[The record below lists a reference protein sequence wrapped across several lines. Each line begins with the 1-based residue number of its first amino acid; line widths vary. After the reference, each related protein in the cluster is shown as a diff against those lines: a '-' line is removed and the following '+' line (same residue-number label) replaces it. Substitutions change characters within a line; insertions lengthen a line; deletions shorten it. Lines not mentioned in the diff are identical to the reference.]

1 MDIYIYT
8 FLFWQEIL
16 VYPVY
21 ESLLI
26 PVLTIE
32 EILAN
37 QPQRHLISPFCSVR
51 AKTTVIGRRSSK
63 DYYLLFL
70 LSSAVNEWITNF
82 EKKVKPLWESTQ
94 QIPDTEAT
102 QLGKKDPD
110 VYPWLSVVLKIWS
123 LDDCRDVGV
132 FFFLHFGMRF
142 SEMMENIIV

>member
-8 FLFWQEIL
+8 LLFWQEIL

-37 QPQRHLISPFCSVR
+37 QPQRHLISPFCSVC

-123 LDDCRDVGV
+123 LDDCRDVV
-132 FFFLHFGMRF
+132 FFFCILACVFQKWWR
-142 SEMMENIIV
+142 I